1 LDTTEMT
8 LVTGETYRI
17 SGSVKEVEATIIA
30 ASRGSIMQFAW
41 LTQLEGE
48 RIGIN
53 PASVLSLRVGE
64 TT

>member
-1 LDTTEMT
+1 MT

-17 SGSVKEVEATIIA
+17 RGSVEEVESTIIA

-41 LTQLEGE
+41 LTQLEGA
-48 RIGIN
+48 RIGVN

-64 TT
+64 TS